1 MMVLVVGQVSQV
13 LMELMD
19 QREMMVTKVI
29 LVLVVLKENVLTL
42 MDDPALEGK
51 WENQDIRC
59 CITSTTFKHLII
71 IIIGC
76 YRVQRSS
83 WS

>member
-1 MMVLVVGQVSQV
+1 MMVLVVGQVNQV
-13 LMELMD
+13 PMELMD

-42 MDDPALEGK
+42 MDDPAVEEK

-59 CITSTTFKHLII
+59 CITSTTLTNIL
-71 IIIGC
+71 
-76 YRVQRSS
+76 SS
-83 WS
+83 SS